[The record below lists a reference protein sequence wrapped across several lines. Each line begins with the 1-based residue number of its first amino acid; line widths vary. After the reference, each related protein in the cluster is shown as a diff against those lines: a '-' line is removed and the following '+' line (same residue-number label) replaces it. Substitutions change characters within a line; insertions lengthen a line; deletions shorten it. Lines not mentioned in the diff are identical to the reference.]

1 LPELQDDTDT
11 PETSGTPAY
20 RVSLGMQG
28 ASQAAATL
36 CTFPVTN
43 ESKRT
48 VYYLPGGVNTVLTEA
63 MMQYDIIAADNPAM
77 TTLEVPENAT
87 LGLDYTDTAA
97 DHRFYVQNR
106 GAGGLSVNFTGDAN
120 LDFNYHELTIETE
133 GPYHAEQCFF
143 SYEEDSWGTT

>member
-1 LPELQDDTDT
+1 MAIELLDLLAD
-11 PETSGTPAY
+11 EIGTA
-20 RVSLGMQG
+20 G
-28 ASQAAATL
+28 AGATL
-36 CTFPVTN
+36 SGVLGFEDDALKRFPVTS

-63 MMQYDIIAADNPAM
+63 MMRYDIIAADNPAM